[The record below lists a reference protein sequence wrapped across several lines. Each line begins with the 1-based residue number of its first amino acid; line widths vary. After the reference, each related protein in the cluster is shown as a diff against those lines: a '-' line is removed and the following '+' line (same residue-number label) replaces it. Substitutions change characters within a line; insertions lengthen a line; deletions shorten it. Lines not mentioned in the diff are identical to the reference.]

1 MEEKKVTQQQLKETL
16 ARIEEMRKKSKQKNI
31 DDIPLEKSILIPERF
46 EKAIALYQ
54 TTSNEHLKHDLIY
67 SLGKYVW
74 YNYYQ
79 NINIKK
85 DSPEDLANERIY
97 KALEITD
104 KDLYQKIEKR
114 VDFQIDKLKNPGN
127 YLY

>member
-1 MEEKKVTQQQLKETL
+1 MGS
-16 ARIEEMRKKSKQKNI
+16 KS
-31 DDIPLEKSILIPERF
+31 
-46 EKAIALYQ
+46 LY
-54 TTSNEHLKHDLIY
+54 LKHDLIY

-79 NINIKK
+79 NIHIKK
-85 DSPEDLANERIY
+85 DSPEDIANERIY

-114 VDFQIDKLKNPGN
+114 VDFEIDKLKNPGN